1 MNQSTHAQE
10 YNFDGL
16 VGPTHNY
23 GGLSLGNLASMNNLG
38 SVSNPKAA
46 ALQGLAK
53 MRRLMEMGLPQAVL
67 PPHERP
73 HIPTLRRLGF
83 TGSDA
88 EMLDAAWRTSP
99 TLVANTS
106 SASAMWTA
114 NAATVS
120 PSADTS
126 DGRIHL
132 TPANLSAM
140 FHRSLEAGTTGRILR
155 SIFADPDHFVVH
167 DPVPGNVALGD
178 EGAANHGR
186 LCSDHGAP
194 GLELFVYGQSGFE
207 KTSGTSRF
215 RPRQSLEASQTVVRA
230 HGLAPAQALLIQQSA
245 KAIDAGAFHNDVVA
259 VANGPALLFHEEAF
273 EDLDGT
279 LNMIRRA
286 AEPLGL
292 EPTFLMVPMDDVS
305 LNDAIGS
312 YLFNSQFI
320 TQPDGRMM
328 LVLPL
333 EAQENPRTDHAV
345 QGLIDGDGPIDDALF
360 LDLRQSMR
368 NGGGP
373 ACLRLRVVLDNTQ
386 AAALG
391 ANVILND
398 ALANTLED
406 WINRYYRDR
415 LDPDD
420 LRDPALIDESRA
432 ALDDLSQL
440 LRLGP
445 VYDFQR

>member
-1 MNQSTHAQE
+1 MSQTTSAHE

-23 GGLSLGNLASMNNLG
+23 GGLSMGNLASMTNLG

-46 ALQGLAK
+46 ALQGLVK
-53 MRRLMEMGLPQAVL
+53 MRRLMDVGLPQAIL

-73 HIPTLRRLGF
+73 HLPTLRRLGF

-88 EMLDAAWRTSP
+88 DMLAAAWRTSP
-99 TLVANTS
+99 TLVANIS

-120 PSADTS
+120 PSADTR
-126 DGRIHL
+126 DRRVHL

-140 FHRSLEAGTTGRILR
+140 FHRSLEAETTGRILR
-155 SIFADPDHFVVH
+155 AIFADPDHFAVH
-167 DPVPGNVALGD
+167 DPVPGGAALGD

-186 LCSDHGAP
+186 LCTDHGVP

-207 KTSGTSRF
+207 KESGTARF
-215 RPRQSLEASQTVVRA
+215 RPRQSREASEAVIRT
-230 HGLAPAQALLIQQSA
+230 HGLTPAHALLIQQSA

-259 VANGPALLFHEEAF
+259 VANGPALLFHEDAF
-273 EDLDGT
+273 EDRDGT
-279 LNMIRRA
+279 LDAIRRKA
-286 AEPLGL
+286 DPL
-292 EPTFLMVPMDDVS
+292 EINPVFMMVSKDDVS
-305 LNDAIGS
+305 LEDAIGS
-312 YLFNSQFI
+312 YLFNSQLI
-320 TQPDGRMM
+320 TKPGSGML

-333 EAQENPRTDHAV
+333 EAHENPRTDAAV
-345 QGLIDGDGPIDDALF
+345 QRLIDGDNPVDEALF

-373 ACLRLRVVLDNTQ
+373 ACLRLRVVLDDAQT
-386 AAALG
+386 AALG

-398 ALANTLED
+398 ALADALEA
-406 WINRYYRDR
+406 WINRHYRDR
-415 LDPDD
+415 LAPDD
-420 LRDPALIDESRA
+420 LRDPALIDEGRT
-432 ALDDLSQL
+432 ALDGLSQIL
-440 LRLGP
+440 KLGS
-445 VYDFQR
+445 VYGFQR